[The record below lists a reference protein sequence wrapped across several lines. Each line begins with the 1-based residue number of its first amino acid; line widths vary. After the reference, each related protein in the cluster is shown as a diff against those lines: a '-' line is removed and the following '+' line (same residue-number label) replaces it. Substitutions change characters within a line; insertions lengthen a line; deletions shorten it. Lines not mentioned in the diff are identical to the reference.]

1 MAGRAALSVS
11 VKVCDH
17 LTQVVAADDVLRGL
31 PDNATV
37 FLNGTFENGDVFPK
51 DIVMKENDFLNT

>member
-1 MAGRAALSVS
+1 MTGRTALSVS
-11 VKVCDH
+11 VKTCDH
-17 LTQVVAADDVLRGL
+17 LTEVVTVDDVLRGL

-37 FLNGTFENGDVFPK
+37 FLNDTFENADVFPK